1 LSPAH
6 LPPVVHLSLLVHAS
20 LSLQSTPVCT
30 ECWQPILGS
39 QLSLV
44 QGLLSSQLTIL
55 PPHLPPLQVSPVVH
69 MLPSLQE
76 YPACEILSP
85 TARDA
90 QTPLAQEEVSSA
102 QALLLKQ
109 SEFVSHGVPSGLG
122 PEVAVEVCV
131 VAGSVPT
138 TSSEPQPRMS
148 RPAAIAA
155 TPAKKFKDFIAF
167 SVARLARRSNFPQTN
182 SHHVVR
188 VNAGLS
194 KITREPKLVNSQ
206 NYKKFRWAVNKKR
219 PPTSELVSSS
229 IDGFA

>member
-1 LSPAH
+1 
-6 LPPVVHLSLLVHAS
+6 
-20 LSLQSTPVCT
+20 
-30 ECWQPILGS
+30 
-39 QLSLV
+39 
-44 QGLLSSQLTIL
+44 
-55 PPHLPPLQVSPVVH
+55 
-69 MLPSLQE
+69 
-76 YPACEILSP
+76 
-85 TARDA
+85 
-90 QTPLAQEEVSSA
+90 
-102 QALLLKQ
+102 
-109 SEFVSHGVPSGLG
+109 
-122 PEVAVEVCV
+122 
-131 VAGSVPT
+131 
-138 TSSEPQPRMS
+138 MS